1 MVILHLNR
9 ILGEKRMSQ
18 AELSRCTGIRPMTVN
33 DWYHDITDK
42 ISLEHLDRICEVL
55 DCSVSDIIEYIPNKK
70 PITGKNLILEQ
81 HGNRKKH

>member
-1 MVILHLNR
+1 MET
-9 ILGEKRMSQ
+9 EKS
-18 AELSRCTGIRPMTVN
+18 
-33 DWYHDITDK
+33 
-42 ISLEHLDRICEVL
+42 SLEHLDRICEVL